1 MNPTLLKQV
10 AEIAKE
16 AGDLLRDRAGVSVGV
31 IGAVGKDIKT
41 RADQEAE
48 ELILRRLNAVADHP
62 VLAEESGAA
71 FDHLDDGLHWVVDP
85 LDGTLN
91 QSRSIPLACV
101 SIALWQ
107 GDRPLLGVVYDFHRD
122 ELFAGEVGRRPT
134 CNETEI
140 MVSETPAR
148 AQGVLCTGFP
158 SFRSYE
164 DEALLPFV
172 REVQSWGAPL
182 CRLPGWPPAA
192 WMDMRKTTFS
202 FGMSPPDWR
211 WSRRPGAGSN
221 VVPAR
226 AGGGV
231 ACARATA
238 CSRFNTEDIRTKIY
252 MLNFGI
258 IGFGKMGQ
266 LRASAVEATGK
277 ARVLVVHDPFR
288 TDPLP
293 YESAPSAEAV
303 INDARLQAPPIIVI
317 AS

>member
-172 REVQSWGAPL
+172 REVQSWKKV
-182 CRLPGWPPAA
+182 RLLGSAA
-192 WMDMRKTTFS
+192 LSLAWLAAGRVDGYAEDDIQFWDVAAGLALVAAAGGRFEC
-202 FGMSPPDWR
+202 
-211 WSRRPGAGSN
+211 RPGSGGWRRR
-221 VVPAR
+221 VR
-226 AGGGV
+226 AGNGV
-231 ACARATA
+231 LA
-238 CSRFNTEDIRTKIY
+238 
-252 MLNFGI
+252 L
-258 IGFGKMGQ
+258 
-266 LRASAVEATGK
+266 
-277 ARVLVVHDPFR
+277 
-288 TDPLP
+288 
-293 YESAPSAEAV
+293 
-303 INDARLQAPPIIVI
+303 
-317 AS
+317 